1 MKKSRASIRGKLHQ
15 RKRVQ
20 LTCLISVIENKPHA
34 HHAQGSFA
42 YKERRHDFYPQF
54 ARSPLGTPE
63 SMPPFSRRI
72 DENQRLAFR
81 TNAGINQ
88 RDARSYSLF

>member
-1 MKKSRASIRGKLHQ
+1 MGHFSH
-15 RKRVQ
+15 RKQ
-20 LTCLISVIENKPHA
+20 TACTS
-34 HHAQGSFA
+34 QGSFA
-42 YKERRHDFYPQF
+42 YKESRHDFYPQF
-54 ARSPLGTPE
+54 ARSLLGTPG